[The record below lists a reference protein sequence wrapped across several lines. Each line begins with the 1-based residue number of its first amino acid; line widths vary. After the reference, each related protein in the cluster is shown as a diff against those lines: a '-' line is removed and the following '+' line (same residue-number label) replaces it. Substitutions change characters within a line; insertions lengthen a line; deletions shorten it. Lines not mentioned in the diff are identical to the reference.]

1 MRQEGPPVLGE
12 RGTGRR
18 PFEEDG
24 AELRLKN
31 GDPLRDGLLADAQ
44 AGGGVLELAI
54 LGDGYECPDG
64 FDVHGSSLQLI
75 VVLDLRVV
83 V

>member
-1 MRQEGPPVLGE
+1 MRQEGPAVLGE

-18 PFEEDG
+18 PLEEGG
-24 AELRLKN
+24 AELRLQG

-44 AGGGVLELAI
+44 AGGGVLELAV
-54 LGDGYECPDG
+54 LGDGHECPDG

-75 VVLDLRVV
+75 VVLDLLIVV
-83 V
+83 